1 MRLLICAGGTGGGVY
16 PALVVLQ
23 HLDVEGSID
32 QVLWVGSVN
41 GVEVDLVKREGIRYD
56 VIPAAGVHGV
66 GWRALPG
73 NVWQLG
79 RGFLASRR
87 VLRRFR
93 PEVLF
98 FTGGYVAVPMALAA
112 RLSWSRAN
120 RPRSVLFVPDIEPG
134 LALKTLA
141 RFADRIA
148 VPVEESLAYF
158 LDHPAVSVTGYP
170 VRSSLLSWSVEE
182 ARRVFALRE
191 DMPTLLVVGG
201 STGARSINQAVLQ
214 ALPGLLTDMQVL
226 HLCGQRDWA
235 EVENARAALSPE
247 QAARYRVY
255 PYLHKEMG
263 AALRVAD
270 LALSRAGASTLGE
283 FPLFG
288 LPAILVPYPYAW
300 RYQWVNAQYLA
311 DRGAAEI
318 VEDADLPTRMP
329 LLVEELMADR
339 GRLNRMSQ
347 SMQSLAHPHA
357 GEAIAAL
364 LGRPGTAVNTSRM

>member
-1 MRLLICAGGTGGGVY
+1 MY

-41 GVEVDLVKREGIRYD
+41 GVEVDLVKREGIRYAA
-56 VIPAAGVHGV
+56 IPAAGVHGV
-66 GWRALPG
+66 GWRVLPG
-73 NVWQLG
+73 NMWQLG

-112 RLSWSRAN
+112 RLFWSRST

-141 RFADRIA
+141 RFADQIA
-148 VPVEESLAYF
+148 VPVDESLAYF
-158 LDHPAVSVTGYP
+158 SDHPAVSVTGYP
-170 VRSSLLSWSVEE
+170 VRSSLLNWSVEE

-201 STGARSINQAVLQ
+201 STGARSINRAVLQ
-214 ALPGLLTDMQVL
+214 ALPGLLTGMQVL
-226 HLCGQRDWA
+226 HLSGQRDWA

-247 QAARYRVY
+247 QAARYRVF

-300 RYQWVNAQYLA
+300 RYQWVNAQYLV

-329 LLVEELMADR
+329 LLVKELIADR
-339 GRLNRMSQ
+339 GRLNQMSQ
-347 SMQSLAHPHA
+347 SMQSLAHPQA